1 VNRRTL
7 LPILWPLLLLLF
19 GQFDGGLLVQ
29 IEEQR
34 LIRVRL
40 EESRGRLDSVRAQA
54 VAGRLES
61 LEYQALLK
69 EFGALTSLQV
79 SDPFRDPQS
88 VTLGSVH
95 VASLIRGL
103 QNALAQPPEEGAP
116 EHLEFLSV
124 SPGGQQ
130 RIGPFVMMEFVLNL
144 RGRFG
149 SIPSFFRLM
158 ARLGHHRRLAI
169 SIGELRIDSTQIDP
183 VTGEGL
189 AITLPVRAYF
199 RE

>member
-1 VNRRTL
+1 MNRRTF

-19 GQFDGGLLVQ
+19 GQVDGGLLVQ
-29 IEEQR
+29 IKEQR
-34 LIRVRL
+34 LIRARL
-40 EESRGRLDSVRAQA
+40 EESRGRLDTLRAQT
-54 VAGRLES
+54 VAGRLEG

-69 EFGALTSLQV
+69 EFATLTSLQA

-95 VASLIRGL
+95 VASLISGL
-103 QNALAQPPEEGAP
+103 QNALAQPEEGAP
-116 EHLEFLSV
+116 EPLEFLSV
-124 SPGGQQ
+124 SPGGLQ
-130 RIGPFVMMEFVLNL
+130 RIGPFVMMEFKLNL
-144 RGRFG
+144 RGQFG

-158 ARLGHHRRLAI
+158 ATLAHHRRLAV
-169 SIGELRIDSTQIDP
+169 SIGELRIDGSQIDP

>member
-1 VNRRTL
+1 MNRRTF

-19 GQFDGGLLVQ
+19 GRVDGGLLVQ
-29 IEEQR
+29 IKEQR
-34 LIRVRL
+34 LIRARL
-40 EESRGRLDSVRAQA
+40 EESRGRLDSLRAQT
-54 VAGRLES
+54 VAGRLEG

-69 EFGALTSLQV
+69 EFATLTSLQA

-95 VASLIRGL
+95 VASLISGL
-103 QNALAQPPEEGAP
+103 QNALAQPEEGAP
-116 EHLEFLSV
+116 KPLEFLSV
-124 SPGGQQ
+124 SPGGLQ
-130 RIGPFVMMEFVLNL
+130 RIGPFVMMEFKLNL
-144 RGRFG
+144 RGQFG

-158 ARLGHHRRLAI
+158 ATLAHHRRLAI
-169 SIGELRIDSTQIDP
+169 SIGELRIDGSQIDP